1 MKNRLG
7 FSKRRS
13 SLRRRAARYT
23 EKAVKRNCVT
33 LGIARAVLGG
43 KNSGEIVLIIEG
55 ESLGAYFGCGM
66 MSRMTYVS
74 STMLK

>member
-1 MKNRLG
+1 MKNRFG

-43 KNSGEIVLIIEG
+43 KISGETDPHEPTAV
-55 ESLGAYFGCGM
+55 A
-66 MSRMTYVS
+66 
-74 STMLK
+74 